1 MADASPS
8 ESVELQSE
16 GSGLLLPV
24 QAQAGAR
31 RNAVVGLHAGR
42 VKVAVTQAP
51 EKGKANQELARVLA
65 ASLGLKKS
73 QVKLH
78 SGRTSSKKLFLITE
92 TSLVDLRRWLD
103 TLPAT

>member
-8 ESVELQSE
+8 KSIELRRE
-16 GSGLLLPV
+16 GDGLLLPV
-24 QAQAGAR
+24 LAQAGAR
-31 RNAVVGLHAGR
+31 RNAVIGLYDGR

-73 QVKLH
+73 QVKIH
-78 SGRTSSKKLFLITE
+78 SGPTSPRKLFRVTG
-92 TSLVDLRRWLD
+92 TSEADLRRWLSV
-103 TLPAT
+103 LPVT